1 VKELRRRKHM
11 PLTAKQL
18 TDLVTET
25 IKAKQNLEKVLDF
38 VDLMNNHLEEFPD
51 EVRTSGEK
59 IKEVAPDIE
68 TSIKTIKFHIDNE
81 LNKLP
86 VDIDQAKDAA
96 KKLMLYQGDIF
107 QVINWAELQKRNY
120 EENSYWWRYWQAVD
134 EHLREQVEK
143 ERTAKNPLR

>member
-1 VKELRRRKHM
+1 M

-25 IKAKQNLEKVLDF
+25 IRAKQNLEKVLDF
-38 VDLMNNHLEEFPD
+38 VDLMKNHFEDFPD
-51 EVRTSGEK
+51 EVRVSGEK

-68 TSIKTIKFHIDNE
+68 QSIKTMKSYIDKE

-107 QVINWAELQKRNY
+107 QVINWAELQKKNY

-134 EHLREQVEK
+134 DHLREQVEK
-143 ERTAKNPLR
+143 ERTAKNPLK

>member
-1 VKELRRRKHM
+1 M

-18 TDLVTET
+18 TDLVTEA

-51 EVRTSGEK
+51 EVRVSGEK
-59 IKEVAPDIE
+59 IKQVAPDIE
-68 TSIKTIKFHIDNE
+68 KGIKTIKSHIDAQ

-96 KKLMLYQGDIF
+96 KKLMLYQGDVF

-134 EHLREQVEK
+134 DHLRDQVEK
-143 ERTAKNPLR
+143 ERTATNPLK

>member
-1 VKELRRRKHM
+1 M
-11 PLTAKQL
+11 PLSAKQL

-38 VDLMNNHLEEFPD
+38 VDLMNKHLEEFPD
-51 EVRTSGEK
+51 EVRASGER

-68 TSIKTIKFHIDNE
+68 KSIKTMKFHIDEE

-107 QVINWAELQKRNY
+107 QVINWAEMQKKNY
-120 EENSYWWRYWQAVD
+120 EENSYW
-134 EHLREQVEK
+134 
-143 ERTAKNPLR
+143 

>member
-1 VKELRRRKHM
+1 M

-18 TDLVTET
+18 TNLVTET

-59 IKEVAPDIE
+59 IKKASPDIE
-68 TSIKTIKFHIDNE
+68 TCIKTIKFHIDNE

-143 ERTAKNPLR
+143 ERTAKNPLK

>member
-1 VKELRRRKHM
+1 M

-18 TDLVTET
+18 SDLVTET
-25 IKAKQNLEKVLDF
+25 IRAKQNLAKVLDF
-38 VDLMNNHLEEFPD
+38 VDLMKNHFEEFPD
-51 EVRTSGEK
+51 EVRVSGEK

-68 TSIKTIKFHIDNE
+68 KSIKTMKSYIDKE

-96 KKLMLYQGDIF
+96 KKLMLYQGDLF
-107 QVINWAELQKRNY
+107 QVINWAELQKKNY

-134 EHLREQVEK
+134 DHLREQVEK
-143 ERTAKNPLR
+143 ERTAKNPLK